1 MTGVALSSINEQL
14 LKTLG
19 LGVAILRQSDLT
31 FIYQNAAFMDWFG
44 EPGKSE
50 TLTETMAALYEAARD
65 ALRESGHFQSEETV
79 KPRRRNLI
87 ISVSLRLVEA
97 EGENLIVL
105 ECQNITRMRELEQM
119 IDSYSNMVER
129 NTRQL
134 EREKERVEKLLLN
147 LMPRSVYEEFK
158 TFGVVTPQL
167 YPEVS
172 VLMLDF
178 VGFTDFAEANDPTVT
193 LGELNDVFTAFDR
206 ISEQFGVERIK
217 TIGDAYLAVSGMPE
231 PASDH
236 ASAVANCAVRFLR
249 YLERRNKS
257 HRFQWEARIGLGS
270 GAAVGSVVGV
280 QKYVYDVFG
289 PAVNMA
295 ARLQVFAR
303 PMKIVAPLGM
313 KADLIDGF
321 QVDEIGSYKI
331 KGLSTMELI
340 NVEGNLA
347 LARKHGTASD

>member
-1 MTGVALSSINEQL
+1 MTSVALSTINEHL
-14 LKTLG
+14 LKSI
-19 LGVAILRQSDLT
+19 GVGIAILRYSDLE
-31 FIYQNAAFMDWFG
+31 FHYHNAAFAEWFG
-44 EPGKSE
+44 DPKTSDTISE
-50 TLTETMAALYEAARD
+50 TIE
-65 ALRESGHFQSEETV
+65 ALREAAAWALRSEGQYSGEVQI
-79 KPRRRNLI
+79 KPRRRTLI
-87 ISVSLRLVEA
+87 ISVNLHLTEI
-97 EGENLIVL
+97 EGEKMIVA

-147 LMPRSVYEEFK
+147 LMPRSVYEEYK

-167 YPEVS
+167 YRNVS

-178 VGFTDFAEANDPTVT
+178 VGFTDFTEKNDPTVT
-193 LGELNDVFTAFDR
+193 LSELNDVFTAFDR

-231 PASDH
+231 AAPDH
-236 ASAVANCAVRFLR
+236 AAAVANCAVRFLR
-249 YLERRNKS
+249 YLERRNQS
-257 HRFQWEARIGLGS
+257 HRFKWEARIGLGS

-295 ARLQVFAR
+295 ARLQVFAH
-303 PMKIVAPLGM
+303 PMRIVAPVEM
-313 KADLIDGF
+313 KFDLIDGF
-321 QVDEIGSYKI
+321 QVDEIGSYDI
-331 KGLSTMELI
+331 KGLGNMELI
-340 NVEGNLA
+340 NVEGNLS
-347 LARKHGTASD
+347 LARGG

>member
-1 MTGVALSSINEQL
+1 MVSMALTTINEQL
-14 LKTLG
+14 LKSI
-19 LGVAILRQSDLT
+19 GVGIAILRYKDLE
-31 FIYQNAAFMDWFG
+31 FVFHNAAFTEWFG
-44 EPGKSE
+44 DPKTSE
-50 TLTETMAALYEAARD
+50 TVRDTIASLRDTTLEAFRETGRFQGEIQIKPKRRTLVISLNLYLTEM
-65 ALRESGHFQSEETV
+65 
-79 KPRRRNLI
+79 
-87 ISVSLRLVEA
+87 
-97 EGENLIVL
+97 EGEKMIVA

-147 LMPRSVYEEFK
+147 LMPRTVYEEFK

-167 YPEVS
+167 YRNVS

-178 VGFTDFAEANDPTVT
+178 VGFTNFAEENDPTVT

-231 PASDH
+231 AAPDH
-236 ASAVANCAVRFLR
+236 ATAVANCAVRFLR
-249 YLERRNKS
+249 YLERRNQS
-257 HRFQWEARIGLGS
+257 HRFKWEARIGLGS

-295 ARLQVFAR
+295 SRLQVFAH
-303 PMKIVAPLGM
+303 PMKIVAPIDM
-313 KADLIDGF
+313 KFDLVDGF
-321 QVDEIGSYKI
+321 QVDEIGSYDI
-331 KGLSTMELI
+331 KGLGSLELI
-340 NVEGNLA
+340 NVEGNLS
-347 LARKHGTASD
+347 LAQGARSPL

>member
-1 MTGVALSSINEQL
+1 MPGVTVTSINEHL
-14 LKTLG
+14 LKSIG
-19 LGVAILRQSDLT
+19 VGVAILRFDDLAI
-31 FIYQNAAFMDWFG
+31 IYNNTAFAEWFG
-44 EPGKSE
+44 DAESGAVS
-50 TLTETMAALYEAARD
+50 TD
-65 ALRESGHFQSEETV
+65 ALKAIRDDAFSSMEGTGRYSGEVKV
-79 KPRRRNLI
+79 KPRRRTLV
-87 ISVSLRLVEA
+87 ISVTLHLA
-97 EGENLIVL
+97 EVDREKMIVV

-147 LMPRSVYEEFK
+147 LMPRKVYEEYK

-167 YPEVS
+167 YRNVS

-178 VGFTDFAEANDPTVT
+178 VGFTDFAEKNDPTVT
-193 LGELNDVFTAFDR
+193 LGELNDIFTAFDR

-231 PASDH
+231 PSPDH
-236 ASAVANCAVRFLR
+236 ASAVAHCAVRFLR
-249 YLERRNKS
+249 YLERRNKG
-257 HRFQWEARIGLGS
+257 HRFQWEARIGLGN

-295 ARLQVFAR
+295 ARLQVFAH
-303 PMKIVAPLGM
+303 PMKIVAP
-313 KADLIDGF
+313 
-321 QVDEIGSYKI
+321 IG
-331 KGLSTMELI
+331 
-340 NVEGNLA
+340 
-347 LARKHGTASD
+347 

>member
-1 MTGVALSSINEQL
+1 MAELALTTINEQL
-14 LKTLG
+14 LKSI
-19 LGVAILRQSDLT
+19 GVGIALLRFRDNE
-31 FIYQNAAFMDWFG
+31 FIFHNSAFAEWFG
-44 EPGKSE
+44 DPKTS
-50 TLTETMAALYEAARD
+50 D
-65 ALRESGHFQSEETV
+65 ALKDVIADLREPVLEGFKENGRYQGEIQI
-79 KPRRRNLI
+79 KPKRRTLV
-87 ISVSLRLVEA
+87 ISIHLYLA
-97 EGENLIVL
+97 EMDGEKIVVA

-147 LMPRSVYEEFK
+147 LMPRSVYEEYK

-167 YPEVS
+167 YRNVS

-178 VGFTDFAEANDPTVT
+178 VGFTDFTEKNDPTVT
-193 LGELNDVFTAFDR
+193 LGELNDIFTAFDR

-231 PASDH
+231 PAPDH
-236 ASAVANCAVRFLR
+236 TSAVANCAVRFLR
-249 YLERRNKS
+249 YLERRNQS
-257 HRFQWEARIGLGS
+257 HQFKWEARIGLGS

-295 ARLQVFAR
+295 SRLQVFAH
-303 PMKIVAPLGM
+303 PMKIVAPIEM
-313 KADLIDGF
+313 KFDLVDGF
-321 QVDEIGSYKI
+321 QVDEIGSYDI
-331 KGLSTMELI
+331 KGMGTLELI
-340 NVEGNLA
+340 NVEGNLS
-347 LARKHGTASD
+347 LARGGRP